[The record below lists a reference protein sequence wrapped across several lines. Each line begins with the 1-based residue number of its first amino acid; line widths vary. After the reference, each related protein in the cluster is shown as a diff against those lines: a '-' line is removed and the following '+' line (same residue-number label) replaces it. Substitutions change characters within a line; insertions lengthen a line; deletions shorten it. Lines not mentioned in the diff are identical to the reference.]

1 MRYSPWFVDGQWMEA
16 PAWPVV
22 LAALTLAPAVTAF
35 GFAWLANLKGWRARL
50 GVLLIGG
57 LGAGLGLGLG
67 GVVALFGLEG
77 IERDLWIQSAW
88 AHAFPIAVAAGL
100 SAAGLGSALG
110 SIAAALS
117 NPAPESGDPRE
128 SRRPR
133 AIVAALIS
141 VVGGVLATVVAT
153 SWSGWLVSHG
163 PVPLILPLPGTLRVH
178 VGAVFTPV
186 TTLAAVPGT
195 SWRPVPHDTF
205 TATTLGVM
213 PLDQFAASGALRTG
227 KRTELEVGANTY
239 DPRMPL
245 AIGNTWSFSHHG
257 SRGVQTARLA
267 NPDGTRKSNNVSLAL
282 QPVAVAVKAVR
293 EQAGLQVFVMKV
305 TGAPDASVY
314 GWNGSTVDLETGEP
328 IFRDNNGQTQ
338 VTLLWD
344 YLCTFGEADASRFLL
359 PGPDQCTHTG
369 VSSEN
374 VVTSTLTTV
383 FTLGTINPG
392 LSSTRKLSRVSS
404 GPATAS
410 PTP

>member
-1 MRYSPWFVDGQWMEA
+1 MHYSPWFVDGQWMEA

-22 LAALTLAPAVTAF
+22 LAALMLAPAVAAF
-35 GFAWLANLKGWRARL
+35 GLAWFANLQGWRARL
-50 GVLLIGG
+50 WVLVIAG

-67 GVVALFGLEG
+67 GAVALFGLEG
-77 IERDLWIQSAW
+77 IERDLWIQSSW
-88 AHAFPIAVAAGL
+88 AHAFPIALAAGL

-117 NPAPESGDPRE
+117 NPAPEDGGPKV

-141 VVGGVLATVVAT
+141 VAGGVLAAVVAT

-163 PVPLILPLPGTLRVH
+163 PVPLIQPLPGTQRVH

-195 SWRPVPHDTF
+195 SWMPVPHDTF

-213 PLDQFAASGALRTG
+213 PLEQLAASGALRTG
-227 KRTELEVGANTY
+227 KRTELEVGANTH

-245 AIGNTWSFSHHG
+245 AVDNTWSFSHHG
-257 SRGVQTARLA
+257 SRGVRTARLA
-267 NPDGTRKSNNVSLAL
+267 NPDGTMKSNNVSLAL
-282 QPVAVAVKAVR
+282 QPVTVGVKAVR
-293 EQAGLQVFVMKV
+293 EQAGLQVFVMEV

-314 GWNGSTVDLETGEP
+314 GWNGTTVDLATGES

-338 VTLLWD
+338 VTLLWN
-344 YLCTFGEADASRFLL
+344 YLCTFGEADSSRYLL
-359 PGPDQCTHTG
+359 AGPDQCTHTG
-369 VSSEN
+369 VSSDN

-383 FTLGTINPG
+383 FTLGTVNPG
-392 LSSTRKLSRVSS
+392 LSSTRKLSRVRS
-404 GPATAS
+404 GPPTAS